1 MSWELKILKILRKTT
16 IIEGAVPAELQDW
29 NSWSH
34 FQNILSEK
42 HMQED
47 ASSLV
52 FLSQLT
58 FTCSKSQ

>member
-16 IIEGAVPAELQDW
+16 IIEGAVPAELQELLLVTY
-29 NSWSH
+29 

-52 FLSQLT
+52 FLS
-58 FTCSKSQ
+58 

>member
-16 IIEGAVPAELQDW
+16 IIEGAVPAELQELLLVTY
-29 NSWSH
+29 